1 MAELDL
7 DYGARYVGLRIPD
20 AYQLLLADC
29 ILHGDRSNYVRS
41 DFVRFAWRLFDPLL
55 SATEAPGATAP
66 IQYPAGSRGPAEGDA
81 LVAREGY
88 VRSTGYV
95 WRNPRL

>member
-1 MAELDL
+1 MLIVP
-7 DYGARYVGLRIPD
+7 GAPGAPGHRGP
-20 AYQLLLADC
+20 
-29 ILHGDRSNYVRS
+29 
-41 DFVRFAWRLFDPLL
+41 
-55 SATEAPGATAP
+55 ATEAPGATAP